1 MPSSYTTSLRF
12 ELQFTG
18 ENLNLWGD
26 KLNAAL
32 ARADDA
38 IAGWLTKP
46 LTGNYVLTTA
56 NGGAD
61 EARRAMLKF
70 AGTGAFTVTVP
81 AVAKRYDVWNA
92 CAGDLTLTNGSASVV
107 VKAGEVV
114 AVVTDGAADF
124 RRVQATDFGG
134 ATLTNVARVAG
145 LSAPSANG
153 DAATKKYVDDT
164 AFSAVGGTLPGQ
176 SGNAGAYLK
185 TDGSV
190 AGWAQPTKADVG
202 LGNVDNT
209 AVLGKHAIW
218 VPASAMTPRTTNGG
232 AAGLAETTTN
242 KVMLRTLDFDRDT
255 VEYAQFAI
263 RMPKSWNEG
272 VVTFVPEWSHGIA
285 TTNFKV
291 SWGLQGVSVSDGESI
306 DSAFG
311 TAQYSN
317 DTGGAADAVYAGS
330 ESSAITVAGAPAAED
345 LVVFQVLRKADD
357 GINDTLAVDA
367 RLHGLTLFI
376 TTNAGTDA

>member
-70 AGTGAFTVTVP
+70 TGTGAFTVTVP

-164 AFSAVGGTLPGQ
+164 AFAMAGGALPGQ
-176 SGNAGAYLK
+176 AGNAGKFLTTDGTLASWGALSGAGLASYSSYTVTVTAAAASDVRGGSDTSKALTSAALMISAARQTLIDAATIAFNTANGYNATVSPSVSGRTIGAPTGVYDGLTISLEVVNTAGGALTVSWASGVGGWDFGFAGAPSMPTTAGAYLL
-185 TDGSV
+185 V
-190 AGWAQPTKADVG
+190 
-202 LGNVDNT
+202 T
-209 AVLGKHAIW
+209 AMYNGRTGKWDAN
-218 VPASAMTPRTTNGG
+218 ARRSTT
-232 AAGLAETTTN
+232 
-242 KVMLRTLDFDRDT
+242 
-255 VEYAQFAI
+255 
-263 RMPKSWNEG
+263 
-272 VVTFVPEWSHGIA
+272 
-285 TTNFKV
+285 
-291 SWGLQGVSVSDGESI
+291 
-306 DSAFG
+306 
-311 TAQYSN
+311 
-317 DTGGAADAVYAGS
+317 
-330 ESSAITVAGAPAAED
+330 
-345 LVVFQVLRKADD
+345 
-357 GINDTLAVDA
+357 
-367 RLHGLTLFI
+367 
-376 TTNAGTDA
+376 